1 MLGKLYIVSTPIGN
15 LLDISNRAINILS
28 EVDFVFCEDTRVT
41 RKLFNKY
48 DIVNKLKVFNNIN
61 EHFKSSEVINIL
73 NGGKNVAIVS
83 DAGTPC
89 ISDPGY
95 RVVNAARK
103 NNIDVITI
111 PGPCSAIAALSIS
124 GLPTDNFFYQG
135 FLPKKKGRQTRFNE
149 LSNFDCS
156 IIIFESPKRVHKTLI
171 DIHNYMGDRVVS
183 LCRELTKMYEEVIVD
198 RVSHLLNNQKS
209 LKLKGEYVIIVAK
222 EDYKN

>member
-15 LLDISNRAINILS
+15 LLDISKRAINILS

-41 RKLFNKY
+41 KKLFNKY
-48 DIVNKLKVFNNIN
+48 NIVNKLKVFNNIN
-61 EHFKSSEVINIL
+61 EHYKTNDVINIL
-73 NGGKNVAIVS
+73 NDGKDVAIVS

-103 NNIDVITI
+103 NNYDVITI
-111 PGPCSAIAALSIS
+111 PGPCSVIAALSIS

-135 FLPKKKGRQTRFNE
+135 FLPKKKGRQTKFNE
-149 LSNFDCS
+149 LSKIDCS
-156 IIIFESPKRVHKTLI
+156 VIIFESPKRVHKTLI
-171 DIHNYMGDRVVS
+171 DIHKYMGNRVVS

-198 RVSHLLNNQKS
+198 KVSHFLDKKEL